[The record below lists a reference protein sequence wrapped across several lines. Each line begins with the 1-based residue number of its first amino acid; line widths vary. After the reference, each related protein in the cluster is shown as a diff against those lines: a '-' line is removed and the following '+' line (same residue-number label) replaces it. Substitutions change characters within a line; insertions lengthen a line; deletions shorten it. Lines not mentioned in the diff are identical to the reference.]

1 MVNFMTILLIIF
13 YIWYVGYSFK
23 SQQIAIKTLDIFGE
37 QWYLCS
43 MSNLLLTFC
52 VGYLL
57 SILYGTSDETFKN
70 KQKKPN
76 EENIEEFGLFEVKS
90 WNNIWG
96 GLKSSVCV
104 FISFFIFSIFLKYL
118 KFNKFPLFKIDGFKT
133 DIKVED
139 FDYMQ
144 LFINNIFGFV
154 SLFVFIINSPLRI
167 LLSGLTPTD
176 GYTELQNS
184 GEYSTQNVKNLY
196 NKYKKENSEVGGLGI
211 RDINGIKKNLNSS
224 KKKVEVDEKNEML
237 DKLIRTVVYWL
248 SPALDISI
256 ISQKQNDGFFTS
268 QCVYFKFLFWI
279 MLILPNIFN
288 IVNKYSMLFILWIFV
303 LHPLLNS
310 QKDIKKKIGF
320 FILICT
326 IFLIYSIINTYI
338 PTSLSVLS
346 EIINVVLLLG
356 LSYVVYR
363 LFNDKEMVVINDEP
377 YIPNIHLW
385 RIYSENSNK
394 YSPLDGIG
402 SISGW
407 ENGNSLNKHKLK
419 QNKHNQN

>member
-1 MVNFMTILLIIF
+1 MTILLILI
-13 YIWYVGYSFK
+13 YIGYVGYSFMN
-23 SQQIAIKTLDIFGE
+23 QETAIKNIDIFGE

-43 MSNLLLTFC
+43 MGNFLLTFC

-57 SILYGTSDETFKN
+57 SILYGTQGETFEN
-70 KQKKPN
+70 KQKQPSEK
-76 EENIEEFGLFEVKS
+76 NIEEFGLFQEKS
-90 WNNIWG
+90 WNNIEG
-96 GLKSSVCV
+96 GVKSIICI

-118 KFNKFPLFKIDGFKT
+118 KFNKFPLYKIDGFET
-133 DIKVED
+133 DIIVKG
-139 FDYMQ
+139 FDYMS
-144 LFINNIFGFV
+144 LIMNNIFGFV

-184 GEYSTQNVKNLY
+184 GEYSTQNVENLY
-196 NKYKKENSEVGGLGI
+196 NKYKKENKEVGGLGI
-211 RDINGIKKNLNSS
+211 RNINEIKKNLNSS

-256 ISQKQNDGFFTS
+256 ISQKKNDGFFTS

-320 FILICT
+320 FILICAS
-326 IFLIYSIINTYI
+326 FLIYSIINTYI
-338 PTSLSVLS
+338 PTSISVLS
-346 EIINVVLLLG
+346 EIINIVLLLV
-356 LSYVVYR
+356 LSYAVYK
-363 LFNDKEMVVINDEP
+363 LFTKNIINKTS
-377 YIPNIHLW
+377 YVPNVHLW
-385 RIYSENSNK
+385 RIHSPNGDKNEKKSSINWKNNSNT
-394 YSPLDGIG
+394 
-402 SISGW
+402 
-407 ENGNSLNKHKLK
+407 NKRITDNML
-419 QNKHNQN
+419 